1 MKMLFCNEDDIRE
14 VYGKLTFGADGL
26 AYYGDISDI
35 PSMRVRCAVP
45 QDDGS
50 YMILWVAGVCQ

>member
-26 AYYGDISDI
+26 SYYGDVSGI
-35 PSMRVRCAVP
+35 PSMRVRC
-45 QDDGS
+45 
-50 YMILWVAGVCQ
+50 